1 LSKIVSDPSIHGF
14 FDFSGQRFLRKMSAA
29 SNGSIVGAKTNLMR
43 KATLAEPGGSTGQ
56 PTNPDSMQ
64 NLNLEGILPADFL
77 MTHNISPKIYRIE
90 IGGDPGNNHG
100 EGDASVAF
108 SRTQG
113 SQAINISTKFGH
125 QNQPGEDLHQKQAV
139 ETHQSL
145 RVSNPGT
152 PREPALGIHMRGEGA
167 ASTKDSN
174 AERMP
179 ADEIMPKTDSAAL
192 N

>member
-1 LSKIVSDPSIHGF
+1 
-14 FDFSGQRFLRKMSAA
+14 MSAA
-29 SNGSIVGAKTNLMR
+29 SNGSIVGAKANLMR

-56 PTNPDSMQ
+56 PPNPESMQ
-64 NLNLEGILPADFL
+64 NLNLEAILPNDFL
-77 MTHNISPKIYRIE
+77 LAHNIAPKMYRIE
-90 IGGDPGNNHG
+90 IGGDQGNSHG

-108 SRTQG
+108 GRTQG
-113 SQAINISTKFGH
+113 SQGVNISTKFGH

-139 ETHQSL
+139 ETHHSL

-152 PREPALGIHMRGEGA
+152 PREPALGIHMPGGGA

-179 ADEIMPKTDSAAL
+179 GDEIMPKNDSATL